1 MVDGS
6 HLQLNLLRH
15 SFSPAAPSFIANAAA
30 ILLLPVS
37 TMSLTSM
44 LDLSEVHGNIKTRLT
59 LPPPELHV
67 PDCAAKNSVYYRPNS
82 LY

>member
-6 HLQLNLLRH
+6 HLQLNLSRH

-44 LDLSEVHGNIKTRLT
+44 LDLLEVDGNIKTRLT

-67 PDCAAKNSVYYRPNS
+67 PDCAAENSVYYRPNS